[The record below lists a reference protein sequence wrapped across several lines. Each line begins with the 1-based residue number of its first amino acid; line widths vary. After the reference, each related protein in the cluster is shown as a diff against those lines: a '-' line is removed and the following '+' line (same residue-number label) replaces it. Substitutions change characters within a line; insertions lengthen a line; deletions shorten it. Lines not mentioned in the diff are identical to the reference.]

1 MLLSAVLTAFATP
14 LLILIIRF
22 EKDKQ
27 NRTLINQLVTCLM
40 YLVILPN
47 SFLEIIFTY
56 RYSFGYMSEALC
68 YLDLLVRP
76 STVMMNILIL
86 DAICVIRYVFIFHMK
101 NPTAA
106 QDDFWKSFLFILLA
120 AFSFLS
126 HAVFIILPGN
136 NPNYF
141 YLCMGEVPKN
151 HKNNTTKVNFTL
163 SVVLIFTILAHCFVG
178 VKYLIYSKQGKKKIN
193 DSTLATQISR
203 INIDKHNLAN
213 FASNSLWLIYLL
225 AISFVPLKIN
235 TTKLEKFNSY
245 PEYLWMYVFHL
256 YLPPINQIFVATL
269 LIIKNSQLR
278 SYVKREIHA
287 YFRRFICQ
295 KNHIVVKY

>member
-1 MLLSAVLTAFATP
+1 M
-14 LLILIIRF
+14 
-22 EKDKQ
+22 
-27 NRTLINQLVTCLM
+27 
-40 YLVILPN
+40 
-47 SFLEIIFTY
+47 
-56 RYSFGYMSEALC
+56 
-68 YLDLLVRP
+68 
-76 STVMMNILIL
+76 
-86 DAICVIRYVFIFHMK
+86 DAICVVRYVFIFHMK

-106 QDDFWKSFLFILLA
+106 QDDFWKSFLFILLT

-178 VKYLIYSKQGKKKIN
+178 IKYFIYNKQGKKNIN
-193 DSTLATQISR
+193 DSTLTTQISR
-203 INIDKHNLAN
+203 LNIDTQNLAS
-213 FASNSLWLIYLL
+213 FASNFLWLIYLL

-245 PEYLWMYVFHL
+245 PEYMWMYVFHL
-256 YLPPINQIFVATL
+256 YLPPINQIFVAI
-269 LIIKNSQLR
+269 LIIMKNSHLR
-278 SYVKREIHA
+278 KYVKREI
-287 YFRRFICQ
+287 FSCLKICICQ
-295 KNHIVVKY
+295 KKHIVVKY